1 MESLKDRL
9 NILNQFTYAKFGE
22 FIDRLSEAER
32 SATGSPER
40 WSARDNLA
48 HSTAWLKHFV
58 NNLAAVRAGQEPE
71 EVSHDYE
78 ATNAQIFAA
87 HQFESWEKVVAELK
101 ATFASL
107 DRQLEALSEAELLRT
122 DFLPWS
128 NGRALWKSIAGN
140 STLHPL
146 LHLHLVYYL
155 AQAGRSAEGL
165 VMYESAHPYLES
177 LSDERAWRGELAYD
191 LACVSAQ
198 TGDLQRALTLLSAA
212 FAGSPELKSWA
223 SQDSDLA
230 SLWENET
237 FKKLV
242 SPDKKP

>member
-1 MESLKDRL
+1 MENLKDRL
-9 NILNQFTYAKFGE
+9 KTLNQFSDAKFNE

-32 SATGSPER
+32 NAIGSLER

-58 NNLAAVRAGQEPE
+58 NNITAVRAGQEPE
-71 EVSHDYE
+71 AVSHDYD

-87 HQFESWEKVVAELK
+87 HQFESWEQAVAKLNE
-101 ATFASL
+101 TFASL
-107 DRQLEALSEAELLRT
+107 DRQLDGLSEADLLRT
-122 DFLPWS
+122 DFFPWS

-146 LHLHLVYYL
+146 LHLVYYL
-155 AQAGRSAEGL
+155 AQAGRPAEGL
-165 VMYESAHPYLES
+165 AVYESAQPYLES
-177 LSDERAWRGELAYD
+177 LSEERVWRGELAYD
-191 LACVSAQ
+191 LACVLAQ
-198 TGDLQRALTLLSAA
+198 AGNPQRALALLPAA

-223 SQDSDLA
+223 SQDSDLS
-230 SLWENET
+230 SLWENES

-242 SPDKKP
+242 SPDSQP